1 MFPIYQVEVF
11 SCIFH
16 ILPNVPADAKNSF
29 AFVVDFFF
37 FLANL
42 LSNLII
48 AVFPLKSRNT
58 AFIFLENLRI
68 VFLLFWMYAV
78 LNLSDFV
85 VSVKS
90 LS

>member
-37 FLANL
+37 FWLTFLA
-42 LSNLII
+42 I
-48 AVFPLKSRNT
+48 
-58 AFIFLENLRI
+58 
-68 VFLLFWMYAV
+68 
-78 LNLSDFV
+78 
-85 VSVKS
+85 
-90 LS
+90 

>member
-1 MFPIYQVEVF
+1 MY

-16 ILPNVPADAKNSF
+16 ILPNVLADAKNSF

-37 FLANL
+37 FLAKL

-48 AVFPLKSRNT
+48 ADFPSKSRKHS
-58 AFIFLENLRI
+58 IYFLRKSAYGFPCILD
-68 VFLLFWMYAV
+68 VCCAKSV
-78 LNLSDFV
+78 K
-85 VSVKS
+85 VSCVVKS